1 MDGGN
6 YGDTANSISMLIADT
21 TVFKGNM
28 EKAAIFSTKYKHS
41 SHRLLKPLS
50 LTYFFKQN
58 VVHQS
63 S

>member
-28 EKAAIFSTKYKHS
+28 GKAAIFSTKYKKDS
-41 SHRLLKPLS
+41 NFYNIFLQILL
-50 LTYFFKQN
+50 TT
-58 VVHQS
+58 
-63 S
+63 